1 MTTTFIKEAI
11 QKVVDGQSL
20 TDAEAERAMTE
31 IMQGEATPAQIGA
44 YLTALRMKG
53 ETVDEITGSARAMR
67 RKAVRVRAADPLV
80 VDTCGTGGDRRHTF
94 NVSTTAAFVVAGAG
108 ITVAKHGNRS
118 VSSSSGSADVLK
130 ALGVTIELKPAQVEE
145 CLNEVGVGFLF
156 APLFHAAMQHAM
168 GPRREIG
175 VRTLFNLMGPLTNPA
190 DAAIQVMGVYAPE
203 LTDLIG
209 QVLMN
214 LGSRHCY
221 VVHGEDGLDEIT
233 VTGRTK
239 ICEGKDGRIQC
250 YHISPKDVGLKQARI
265 EELKGGSPEENAK
278 ITTAILKGEKGPKR
292 DIVLLNAA
300 PALVACGKAKTL
312 PEAVKLA
319 GTVIDSGAA
328 WDKLSAL
335 TRCSRRAAEAPAR

>member
-1 MTTTFIKEAI
+1 MTTAFITEAI
-11 QKVVDGQSL
+11 HKVVDGQSL
-20 TDAEAERAMTE
+20 SESEAERAMTE
-31 IMQGEATPAQIGA
+31 IMVGQATPAQIGA

-67 RKAVRVRAADPLV
+67 RKAVRVRANDPLV

-94 NVSTTAAFVVAGAG
+94 NISTTAAFVVAGAG

-145 CLNEVGVGFLF
+145 CLNDVGIGFLF
-156 APLFHAAMQHAM
+156 APLFHTAMQHAM

-190 DAAIQVMGVYAPE
+190 DASIQVMGVYAPE

-209 QVLMN
+209 QVLMK

-250 YHISPKDVGLKQARI
+250 YHIDPKDVGIKKARI
-265 EELKGGSPEENAK
+265 EELKGGDAEENAK

-312 PEAVKLA
+312 KEAVTMA
-319 GTVIDSGAA
+319 GTIIDSGAA
-328 WDKLSAL
+328 WDKLAAL
-335 TRCSRRAAEAPAR
+335 KQCSKRVAG

>member
-1 MTTTFIKEAI
+1 MTTAFIKEAI
-11 QKVVDGQSL
+11 QRVVDGQPLS
-20 TDAEAERAMTE
+20 DIEAERVMTE

-145 CLNEVGVGFLF
+145 CLNDVGVGFLF
-156 APLFHAAMQHAM
+156 APLFHTAMQHAM

-209 QVLMN
+209 QVLMK
-214 LGSRHCY
+214 LGTRHCY

-239 ICEGKDGRIQC
+239 ICEGKEGRIQC
-250 YHISPKDVGLKQARI
+250 YHLDPKEVGLKKARM
-265 EELKGGSPEENAK
+265 EELKGGTADENAA
-278 ITTAILKGEKGPKR
+278 ITTAILKGEKGAKR
-292 DIVLLNAA
+292 DIVLINAA
-300 PALVACGKAKTL
+300 PALVACGKANTL
-312 PEAVKLA
+312 QEAVKLA
-319 GTVIDSGAA
+319 GTIIDSGAA
-328 WDKLSAL
+328 WDKLDAL
-335 TRCSRRAAEAPAR
+335 RQCSRRVAA

>member
-1 MTTTFIKEAI
+1 MTTAFIKEAI
-11 QKVVDGQSL
+11 QKIVDGQSL
-20 TDAEAERAMTE
+20 NEQEAERVMTE
-31 IMQGEATPAQIGA
+31 IMQGEATSSQIGA

-67 RKAVRVRAADPLV
+67 RKAVRVRTNDPMV
-80 VDTCGTGGDRRHTF
+80 VDTCGTGGDRRQTF

-175 VRTLFNLMGPLTNPA
+175 MRTIFNLMGPLTNPA

-209 QVLMN
+209 QVLMK

-250 YHISPKDVGLKQARI
+250 YHIEPKDVDLKTARV

-292 DIVLLNAA
+292 DIVLMNAA
-300 PALVACGKAKTL
+300 PALIACGKAKTL
-312 PEAVKLA
+312 KEAVKTA
-319 GTVIDSGAA
+319 GAIIDTGAA
-328 WDKLSAL
+328 WEKLEAL
-335 TRCSRRAAEAPAR
+335 RRCSQRVAA

>member
-1 MTTTFIKEAI
+1 MPTSFIKEAI

-20 TDAEAERAMTE
+20 PDAEAERAMTE

-67 RKAVRVRAADPLV
+67 HKAVRVRANDPLV

-94 NVSTTAAFVVAGAG
+94 NISTTSAFVVAGAG

-130 ALGVTIELKPAQVEE
+130 ALGVAIELKPAQVEE
-145 CLNEVGVGFLF
+145 CLNQVGVGFLF

-190 DAAIQVMGVYAPE
+190 GAAIQVMGVYAPE

-209 QVLMN
+209 QVLMK

-233 VTGRTK
+233 TTGRTK
-239 ICEGKDGRIQC
+239 ICEGKNGRIQC
-250 YHISPKDVGLKQARI
+250 YHLDPKDVGLKKARI
-265 EELKGGSPEENAK
+265 DELKGGSPEENAT
-278 ITTAILKGEKGPKR
+278 ITAAILKGEKGPKR
-292 DIVLLNAA
+292 DIVLFNAA
-300 PALVACGKAKTL
+300 PALVACGKASTL
-312 PEAVKLA
+312 QEAVKLA
-319 GTVIDSGAA
+319 GAVIDSGAA
-328 WDKLSAL
+328 WDKLESLRQWSQRVAG
-335 TRCSRRAAEAPAR
+335 